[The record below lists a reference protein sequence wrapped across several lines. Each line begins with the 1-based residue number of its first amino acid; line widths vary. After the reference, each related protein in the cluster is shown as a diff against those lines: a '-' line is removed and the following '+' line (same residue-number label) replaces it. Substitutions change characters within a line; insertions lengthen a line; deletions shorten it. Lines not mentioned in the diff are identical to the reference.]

1 VGPYPAL
8 LTSAGEEASDGPDS
22 RKTSNQGR
30 TDMTREPV
38 RMLAVSLVTFLVC
51 ALVLGVGPAWAGHK
65 PNNEVLLGGAISQT
79 GQYAEPAGRQV
90 NAIKLWADEVNG
102 RGGLLGHKVAL
113 RMLDDKSDTQTSIK
127 LYEKLIT
134 EDKVDVLL
142 APYSSGITEAVA
154 NVNERYKMPFVAYGA
169 SSTPIWEKGRKY
181 IFNIVAV
188 AEDYQKGA
196 VYLAKQI
203 GVKSIAIIGQDSLF
217 PRQAAKGA
225 KEHAKQLGIEVV
237 LEENYPVKQTDFT
250 ALLQKIKAAGAEAII
265 SNSYFADSA
274 AQLRQMREL
283 NLNFKLYSSTIG
295 PSLPNFPEQVGGVA
309 EYVLGYSQWEPLPQ
323 ILKHPGMKE
332 FIEAYEK
339 RYGEKP
345 NYHAGNAYGAL
356 QVTEAALKKAGS
368 FDSEKLREA
377 LATIDVHSA
386 FGRYKVDARGMNS
399 HEGLTFQVLRGQ
411 RKVVWPEK
419 WAETKAELPMPE
431 WSKR

>member
-1 VGPYPAL
+1 
-8 LTSAGEEASDGPDS
+8 
-22 RKTSNQGR
+22 
-30 TDMTREPV
+30 MTREPV
-38 RMLAVSLVTFLVC
+38 RILAVSLVTFLVC
-51 ALVLGVGPAWAGHK
+51 ALVLGVGPAWASHK

-113 RMLDDKSDTQTSIK
+113 RLLDDKSDTQTSIK

-225 KEHAKQLGIEVV
+225 KEHAKQVGIEVV

-356 QVTEAALKKAGS
+356 QVTEAALKKAGG

-377 LATIDVHSA
+377 LATIEVHST

-431 WSKR
+431 WGKR

>member
-1 VGPYPAL
+1 MRTQAIPAVVACFLAAL
-8 LTSAGEEASDGPDS
+8 LVAAS
-22 RKTSNQGR
+22 
-30 TDMTREPV
+30 
-38 RMLAVSLVTFLVC
+38 
-51 ALVLGVGPAWAGHK
+51 PAAAGHRQ
-65 PNNEVLLGGAISQT
+65 NGEILVGGAISQT

-90 NAIKLWADEVNG
+90 NSIKLWADEVNS

-113 RMLDDKSDTQTSIK
+113 RLLDDKSDIQTSIK

-154 NVNERYKMPFVAYGA
+154 NVNERYRIPFVAYGA
-169 SSTPIWEKGRKY
+169 SSTPIWEKGRRY

-196 VYLAKQI
+196 VHLAKQA
-203 GVKSIAIIGQDSLF
+203 GVKTAAIIGQDSLF
-217 PRQAAKGA
+217 PRQAGKGA
-225 KEHAKQLGIEVV
+225 RDWCQKLGIDVV

-250 ALLQKIKAAGAEAII
+250 ALLQKMKAAGAEAVL

-283 NLNFKLYSSTIG
+283 GLNFKLYSSTIG
-295 PSLPNFPEQVGGVA
+295 PSLPNFPEQLGGTA
-309 EYVLGYSQWEPLPQ
+309 EYVLGFSQWEPLPAV
-323 ILKHPGMKE
+323 LGHPGMKE
-332 FIEAYEK
+332 FIERYEK
-339 RYGEKP
+339 RFGEKP
-345 NYHAGNAYGAL
+345 NYHAGGAYAGL
-356 QVTEAALKKAGS
+356 QVTEAAIKKAGS
-368 FDSEKLREA
+368 FDPEKVRDA
-377 LATIDVHSA
+377 LASIDVA
-386 FGRYKVDARGMNS
+386 TVYGRYKVDARGMNS

-411 RKVVWPEK
+411 RRVVWPEK